1 MTIKSLE
8 LLGKIDEML
17 NESSRKKMQ
26 QTKWNATLMDLI
38 KKELPGFVIPS
49 TEDFWS
55 LSNTDRMKRSDFW
68 AIMTNLFNQGRT
80 PVEAA
85 KRAVELYK

>member
-17 NESSRKKMQ
+17 NESSRKKIQ
-26 QTKWNATLMDLI
+26 QTKWNSAVLALVE
-38 KKELPGFVIPS
+38 KNLPEIES
-49 TEDFWS
+49 Q
-55 LSNTDRMKRSDFW
+55 DFW
-68 AIMTNLFNQGRT
+68 ATMTNLFNQGRT